1 MVVYSNAPWA
11 RFTERRSHR
20 GTTVSRTDPP
30 RQVKSPNRPW
40 HLHRKTLKPQTPN
53 NSVPHLNVP
62 INCRRTSDTTWDRT
76 LTTALVAGSTIRDIG
91 AQVLQQE
98 AVMAHGRHEGPQSQL
113 RSWQQL
119 EQLPQTHC
127 TPHKCRGHSWAER
140 AQVQTI
146 YCGIAWTS
154 ESKCKIYISKHC
166 VCLRRFEKISDRAD
180 VLENDHIMIPGK
192 RVNENQQAPSE
203 TMLLMSISE
212 LISSLFV

>member
-11 RFTERRSHR
+11 RFTERRSHG

-30 RQVKSPNRPW
+30 RQLKRPNRPW

-53 NSVPHLNVP
+53 NSVPHPNES
-62 INCRRTSDTTWDRT
+62 INCRRTSDTTWDLT
-76 LTTALVAGSTIRDIG
+76 LTTALVTGSTRRDIG
-91 AQVLQQE
+91 AQVLQQG
-98 AVMAHGRHEGPQSQL
+98 AVMAHGRHEDPQSQL

-119 EQLPQTHC
+119 EQLLPTRC

-154 ESKCKIYISKHC
+154 ESKCKIYINTVFVWEDFWWSG
-166 VCLRRFEKISDRAD
+166 R
-180 VLENDHIMIPGK
+180 PWK
-192 RVNENQQAPSE
+192 RSHHDSWKERQWESTGPKWNYAANVNFA
-203 TMLLMSISE
+203 I
-212 LISSLFV
+212 

>member
-1 MVVYSNAPWA
+1 M
-11 RFTERRSHR
+11 
-20 GTTVSRTDPP
+20 SRTDPP

-91 AQVLQQE
+91 AKVLQQE

-127 TPHKCRGHSWAER
+127 QVSR
-140 AQVQTI
+140 AQL
-146 YCGIAWTS
+146 S
-154 ESKCKIYISKHC
+154 RESPGPNNLLWDCLNFGKQMQDLYI
-166 VCLRRFEKISDRAD
+166 
-180 VLENDHIMIPGK
+180 
-192 RVNENQQAPSE
+192 
-203 TMLLMSISE
+203 
-212 LISSLFV
+212 